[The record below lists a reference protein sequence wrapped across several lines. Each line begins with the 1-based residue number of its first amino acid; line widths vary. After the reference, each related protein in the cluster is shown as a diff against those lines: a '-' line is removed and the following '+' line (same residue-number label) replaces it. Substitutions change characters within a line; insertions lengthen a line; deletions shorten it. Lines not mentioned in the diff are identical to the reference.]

1 MSHDSAIH
9 ACPDFLADFSDF
21 VDGTLTPGRRSQI
34 EVHLDCCEA
43 CLRHL
48 AAYRRGIETY
58 RDVSIF
64 QVDPDEFW
72 LGLRIRLASD
82 KESAPPEPPRRIGW
96 RAPAM
101 AGAAVAVLALSVLWV
116 GTRID
121 SGLQQLVETAQQPVF
136 VAAGAAVGGGSAPV
150 VEPVLDAPEVARPG
164 ARSAPTMQLASAAG
178 RNVDRA
184 VADAALEREFES
196 LREEIETAAWLG
208 DPYLEGSS
216 RTFEPARLNGAQI
229 QTVDFRPSEPI
240 PVVW

>member
-21 VDGTLTPGRRSQI
+21 VDGTLSPGRRSQI

-48 AAYRRGIETY
+48 AAYRRGIEAY
-58 RDVSIF
+58 RDVSVF
-64 QVDPDEFW
+64 QVDADEFW

-82 KESAPPEPPRRIGW
+82 KEPATPEPPRRIGW

-101 AGAAVAVLALSVLWV
+101 AGAAVAVLALSVMWV

-121 SGLQQLVETAQQPVF
+121 SGLQQVAQNVQQPVF

-150 VEPVLDAPEVARPG
+150 VEPVLDTPEVTRPA
-164 ARSAPTMQLASAAG
+164 ARSAPTIQLASAAG
-178 RNVDRA
+178 RDVDRA

-196 LREEIETAAWLG
+196 LREEIETSAWLG

-216 RTFEPARLNGAQI
+216 RTFEPRLNGARI
-229 QTVDFRPSEPI
+229 QTVDFRPSESI

>member
-34 EVHLDCCEA
+34 EVHLDCCEG

-48 AAYRRGIETY
+48 SAYRRGIDAY
-58 RDVSIF
+58 RDSGF
-64 QVDPDEFW
+64 QVDSDEFW

-82 KESAPPEPPRRIGW
+82 REPVTPEPPRRIGW

-121 SGLQQLVETAQQPVF
+121 SGLQRVAESAQQPVF
-136 VAAGAAVGGGSAPV
+136 LAAGAAVDGGSAPV
-150 VEPVLDAPEVARPG
+150 VEPVIDTPEVTRTG
-164 ARSAPTMQLASAAG
+164 TQSAPTIQLASAAG
-178 RNVDRA
+178 RDIDRA
-184 VADAALEREFES
+184 VADPALEREFES

-216 RTFEPARLNGAQI
+216 RSFEPARLNGAQI